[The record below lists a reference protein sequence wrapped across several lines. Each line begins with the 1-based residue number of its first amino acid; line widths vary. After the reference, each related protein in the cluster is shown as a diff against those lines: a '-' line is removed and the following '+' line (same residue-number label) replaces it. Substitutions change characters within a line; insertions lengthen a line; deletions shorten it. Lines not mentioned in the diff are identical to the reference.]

1 MRTWSSYGTPQI
13 AIELGMDILPRI
25 GMTSVEPTAGRPA
38 RIARVLGGRISS
50 RAGTTGFYIFMIA
63 VFAVFGISTVPGVR
77 PTGHTGYNLILD
89 GILNNLAYALS
100 PILCFLRARKAT
112 SNRSSWGILAIG
124 LALYGFGNI
133 YWTIFIRPMADPPFP
148 SVADGFWLSFY
159 PCAFIALLLV
169 IRDFAGKLPLSLWL
183 DGIVGGL
190 AVAAIA
196 AAVVG
201 PVLKAVHANGD
212 STAAIVTT
220 EAYPLLDVLL
230 LLVVTAL
237 LALYHWRPPASMW
250 FLAGGLAL
258 FSVADCIYLVLVA
271 HNSYQ
276 PGGLDDTTWVV
287 ATAVVALAP
296 GWSKKAG
303 GATLPAW
310 VLLGIP
316 VVATL
321 CTVALLVYDHGHMLH
336 PIAVALAAATIV
348 AAIGRLVVSFREVT
362 TLAHSRQLALTD
374 ELTGLGNRRA
384 FYEHVDTYLAADP
397 DRSGALFLLDLDR
410 FKEVNDS
417 LGHHAGDDLL
427 LQVATRLT
435 QGLTHED
442 GLLARLGGDEFSIFV
457 LDVDRE
463 GAEMFAEMVRQTL
476 LAPFTIDGITVRV
489 AASVGISLFPKHGLE
504 VSTLLRRADIAMYH
518 AKDLRTGFRVYS
530 ESDDSL
536 GGQDRLR
543 TLEELRQVIQ
553 ARKLAMHYQPK
564 VDSQTSYVSGVEAL
578 VRWDH
583 PVHGLL
589 PPDAFLPLAEDAG
602 LMRDLTMAVLEQ
614 SLDQVALWRAGGR
627 MLSVAVNLSASSLVD
642 LELPDRVH
650 QLLVNRGL
658 PASALELEITE
669 DFLMGDRERARE
681 ILTQLRTLGIRVA
694 VDDFGT
700 GYSSLAYLRELPID
714 ELKLDRSFVQPMADD
729 PRAAAIVRSTISL
742 AHSLGMRLVAEGVE
756 NEITAGHLALSGCD
770 VSQGFFFSKALPP
783 LELERWLDD
792 RPDMAGMEA
801 NAAHAGSRAA
811 DGLAS

>member
-1 MRTWSSYGTPQI
+1 
-13 AIELGMDILPRI
+13 MDILPRI
-25 GMTSVEPTAGRPA
+25 SVTSVEPPAGRPA
-38 RIARVLGGRISS
+38 RIARVLGGRISGRS
-50 RAGTTGFYIFMIA
+50 GTIAFYIFMIA

-100 PILCFLRARKAT
+100 PILCFMRARRAT
-112 SNRSSWGILAIG
+112 AYRSSWRILALG

-133 YWTIFIRPMADPPFP
+133 YWTIFIRPLADPPFP

-397 DRSGALFLLDLDR
+397 DRNGALFLLDLDR

-457 LDVDRE
+457 LDVDRD

-543 TLEELRQVIQ
+543 TLEELRQVIA

-614 SLDQVALWRAGGR
+614 SLDQVALWRANGR

-642 LELPDRVH
+642 LELPERVH

-792 RPDMAGMEA
+792 RPDMAGLEA
-801 NAAHAGSRAA
+801 NAARAGSRAV

>member
-1 MRTWSSYGTPQI
+1 M
-13 AIELGMDILPRI
+13 GMDILPRI
-25 GMTSVEPTAGRPA
+25 GATSVTPAAGRPA
-38 RIARVLGGRISS
+38 RIARVLGGRISG
-50 RAGTTGFYIFMIA
+50 RAGTIGFYIFMIA

-112 SNRSSWGILAIG
+112 AYRSSWLILALG

-133 YWTIFIRPMADPPFP
+133 YWTIFIRPLADPPFP

-169 IRDFAGKLPLSLWL
+169 MREFAGKLPLSLWL

-397 DRSGALFLLDLDR
+397 DRNGALFLLDLDR

-427 LQVATRLT
+427 LQVATRLSE
-435 QGLTHED
+435 GLTHED

-457 LDVDRE
+457 LDVDRD

-614 SLDQVALWRAGGR
+614 SLDQVALWRGNGR

-642 LELPDRVH
+642 LELPERVH

-783 LELERWLDD
+783 LELEQWLDD
-792 RPDMAGMEA
+792 RPDMAGMEV
-801 NAAHAGSRAA
+801 NAARAGSHAA

>member
-1 MRTWSSYGTPQI
+1 MNPSPVVASPGQQHGQGMRARLQ
-13 AIELGMDILPRI
+13 AVLGR
-25 GMTSVEPTAGRPA
+25 R
-38 RIARVLGGRISS
+38 LGGRPGQI
-50 RAGTTGFYIFMIA
+50 AFYALFILVFGT
-63 VFAVFGISTVPGVR
+63 FGISTLPGVR
-77 PTGHTGYNLILD
+77 PAGHTGYNFVLD
-89 GILNNLAYALS
+89 GIFNNLAYALS
-100 PILCFLRARKAT
+100 PVLCMLRARKAVT
-112 SNRSSWGILAIG
+112 YRASWTILAIG

-133 YWTIFIRPMADPPFP
+133 YWTIFVRPQGDSAPFP

-159 PCAFIALLLV
+159 VFAFIALLLV
-169 IRDFAGKLPLSLWL
+169 VKEIAQRLPLSLWL

-196 AAVVG
+196 AAAVG
-201 PVLKAVHANGD
+201 PVLKAAHANGD
-212 STAAIVTT
+212 STAAILTT
-220 EAYPLLDVLL
+220 EAYPLLDILL
-230 LLVVTAL
+230 LLVVTAV
-237 LALYHWRPPASMW
+237 LALFHWRPPAGLW
-250 FLAGGLAL
+250 FLAGGLIL
-258 FSVADCIYLVLVA
+258 FSVADVVYLFLVA

-276 PGGLDDTTWVV
+276 PGGLDDLTWVL
-287 ATAVVALAP
+287 ATAVMGLAP
-296 GWSKKAG
+296 GWSKRAA

-310 VLLGIP
+310 LLLGIP
-316 VVATL
+316 VGASL
-321 CTVALLVYDHGHMLH
+321 WAVALLVYDHSHPLH
-336 PIAVALAAATIV
+336 PVAVALAAATIV
-348 AAIGRLVVSFREVT
+348 AATGRLIVSFREVN
-362 TLAHSRQLALTD
+362 TLAHSHQLALTD

-384 FYEHVDTYLAADP
+384 FYEHVDSYLTLDP
-397 DRSGALFLLDLDR
+397 AREGALLLLDLDR

-427 LQVATRLT
+427 RQVATRLS
-435 QGLTHED
+435 QGLSHED
-442 GLLARLGGDEFSIFV
+442 GLLARLGGDEFSIFI
-457 LDVDRE
+457 LDVDAD
-463 GAEMFAEMVRQTL
+463 GAEMFAEIVREVL
-476 LAPFTIDGITVRV
+476 LAPFAIDGITVRV
-489 AASVGISLFPKHGLE
+489 AASVGISLFPRHGLE

-518 AKDLRTGFRVYS
+518 AKDQRTGYRVYS

-564 VDSQTSYVSGVEAL
+564 VDSQTSVVSGVEAL

-583 PVHGLL
+583 PTRGLL
-589 PPDAFLPLAEDAG
+589 QPEAFLPLAEDSG

-614 SLDQVALWRAGGR
+614 SLDQVTTWRLAGR
-627 MLSVAVNLSASSLVD
+627 ILSVAVNLSASSLVD
-642 LELPDRVH
+642 LELPERVN
-650 QLLVNRGL
+650 QLLLDREL

-714 ELKLDRSFVQPMADD
+714 ELKLDRSFVQPMAND

-770 VSQGFFFSKALPP
+770 VSQGFYFSRALPARE
-783 LELERWLDD
+783 LELWLDARID
-792 RPDMAGMEA
+792 TTKLAL
-801 NAAHAGSRAA
+801 AAVIPS
-811 DGLAS
+811 DGIAS